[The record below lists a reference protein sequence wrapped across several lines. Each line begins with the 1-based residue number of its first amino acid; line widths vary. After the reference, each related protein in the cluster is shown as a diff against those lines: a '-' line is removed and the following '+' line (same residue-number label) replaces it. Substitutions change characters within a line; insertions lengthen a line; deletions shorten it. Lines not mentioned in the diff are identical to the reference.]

1 MAIERWAPRW
11 ARELDEELSQ
21 MFGQQPTY
29 WQGPDNREWAPSIDL
44 LERPEDVLVEV
55 DLPGVDRKSLDVTV
69 ENGLLTIK
77 AERKATANPEQSICY
92 CYERPR
98 GAFYRAIQLPEETLS
113 DKVEATYED
122 GVLRIVLGKRP
133 EAKPR
138 KIAIATSSG
147 TTASTQT
154 DN

>member
-1 MAIERWAPRW
+1 MAIERWVPRW

-21 MFGQQPTY
+21 AFGQQPAY
-29 WQGPDNREWAPSIDL
+29 WQAPADREWAPSIDVV
-44 LERPEDVLVEV
+44 ERPEDVLVEV
-55 DLPGVDRKSLDVTV
+55 DLPGVDRKSLDLTV
-69 ENGLLTIK
+69 ENGLLTIR
-77 AERKATANPEQSICY
+77 AERKAAAPEQSTCH

-98 GAFYRAIQLPEETLS
+98 GTFYRAVRLPEETLS

-138 KIAIATSSG
+138 KIAVATPNGAAPGSP
-147 TTASTQT
+147 T
-154 DN
+154 DS

>member
-1 MAIERWAPRW
+1 MAIEHWVPRW

-21 MFGQQPTY
+21 AFGQQSAY
-29 WQGPDNREWAPSIDL
+29 WQRPIEREWAPSIDVV
-44 LERPEDVLVEV
+44 ERPEDVLVEV

-69 ENGLLTIK
+69 ENGLLTIR
-77 AERKATANPEQSICY
+77 AERKAAAFEQGNCH

-98 GAFYRAIQLPEETLS
+98 GTFYRAIQLTEEALS

-122 GVLRIVLGKRP
+122 GVLRIVLAKRP

-138 KIAIATSSG
+138 KVTVAISNGA
-147 TTASTQT
+147 TASSPTES
-154 DN
+154 

>member
-1 MAIERWAPRW
+1 MAIERWVPRW

-21 MFGQQPTY
+21 AFGQHSAY
-29 WQGPDNREWAPSIDL
+29 WQRPIEREWAPSIDVV
-44 LERPEDVLVEV
+44 ERPEDVLVEV

-77 AERKATANPEQSICY
+77 AERKATAAPEQSTCH

-98 GAFYRAIQLPEETLS
+98 GTFYRAIQLPEEALS
-113 DKVEATYED
+113 EKVEATYED
-122 GVLRIVLGKRP
+122 GVLRIVLSKRP

-138 KIAIATSSG
+138 KIAVATSNGAAPSSP
-147 TTASTQT
+147 AES
-154 DN
+154 